1 MMDRVM
7 GGARAGTAIIGAMT
21 GVRVAQM
28 RYAQDNGAG
37 LIGSGSGESAK
48 LAAQQIDGLDSSCSR
63 QLGEPVATSFLYAA
77 AVGCQARLTAVA
89 ALWSGSC
96 PVIKLSS
103 KGILQPCEP

>member
-37 LIGSGSGESAK
+37 LIGSGSGEVPSLQRSKSTA
-48 LAAQQIDGLDSSCSR
+48 
-63 QLGEPVATSFLYAA
+63 
-77 AVGCQARLTAVA
+77 LTVA
-89 ALWSGSC
+89 ARGSSENQLRHRSC
-96 PVIKLSS
+96 MQLR
-103 KGILQPCEP
+103 